1 MTLPTLLRP
10 LAAAS
15 LASLA
20 LGLVGCGPEATAPG
34 RSPLADKWQTRAK
47 ASFRAG
53 DFDDATQATESGL
66 QVAPQDPE
74 IRVLAARVALARLD
88 FARAIKLTE
97 GLVSAEAHAVRG
109 RAFWYSGD
117 LEQTADE
124 LEAMLR
130 DPQVKDPWAR
140 DVAKLSRR
148 GQGRHPF
155 ALEGALLA
163 AVAMPPAGPALI
175 VPCEIEGEQVLGLVS
190 TAVGELVVDSSSR
203 KEAAWVNL
211 RFGEHGDVEV
221 KDVPAFTQD
230 LSGISHQLGVPIKAM
245 LGVNLLRHLHVTF
258 DRRGSQF
265 VVRRSD
271 PTPPPDGSRV
281 PLYYVRG
288 GGMIVRATLATKDEG
303 FFPMLVD
310 SAAMFPLAID
320 DALFRKAGVDPT
332 KLTAEPSVP
341 NVRTGTLPNLRIG
354 SFDMPQ
360 VPAMQAKDLPELRT
374 QLDMDIAGVLG
385 SSLLAVFRVTLGDG
399 GRFMWIEPDPAMTE
413 AAHPERERRDARPR
427 PEPGPP
433 PAPMTPDPPKPGKTP
448 AKPGKAA
455 PGAKKP

>member
-20 LGLVGCGPEATAPG
+20 LGLGGCGPEATAPG
-34 RSPLADKWQTRAK
+34 RSPLAEKWQTRAK

-53 DFDDATQATESGL
+53 DFDDATQATESGV

-88 FARAIKLTE
+88 FAKAIKLTE
-97 GLVSAEAHAVRG
+97 GLASAEAHAVRG

-117 LEQTADE
+117 LEQTAEE

-163 AVAMPPAGPALI
+163 AIAMPPAGPALI

-211 RFGEHGDVEV
+211 RFGDHGDVEV

-265 VVRRSD
+265 VVRRAD

-332 KLTAEPSVP
+332 KLTSEPSAP

-360 VPAMQAKDLPELRT
+360 VPAMQAKDLPDLRG
-374 QLDMDIAGVLG
+374 QLDMDIAGVVG

-413 AAHPERERRDARPR
+413 AARPERARPR

-433 PAPMTPDPPKPGKTP
+433 PAPMTPDPPKPGKNPEKP
-448 AKPGKAA
+448 AKPAKPAA
-455 PGAKKP
+455 GAKKP